1 VSSCLCGESVVR
13 TLPPTAA
20 PVPLRTLIGALFES
34 IGRNGSESLFR
45 DEIKDYFKAR
55 HAFLLSSGKAALY
68 VAFASLQQISN
79 RREII
84 IPAYSSFCLASAA
97 ARSGLRV
104 KLCDIDPHTL
114 DFDLNAMERL
124 ADERTLAVIPV
135 HNYGLVSDMAAI
147 KERISGKGIY
157 IIEDAAQAAGAS
169 LGEQKLGVAG
179 DLGILSFGRG
189 KNFCALGGGA
199 IVTNDDTLA
208 SIVGNQAQKL
218 CNDKRPSGAAL
229 FLTGTALGLF
239 LHPDRYAVPA
249 AIPFLHLGANVFDPD
264 LKLSRLPH
272 ISAGVGRRT
281 LAILDNENDIRIEN
295 ALFYRNSLLSND
307 RLVVPTAASG
317 VRSVY
322 LRFPILFESKEDR
335 ERVLLLLTKGRLGAS
350 RSYPAPLDQIPGF
363 RKSLIGDC
371 EIPNARWVADRILT
385 LPTHR
390 YVREEDRQRIANLIN
405 SATKAQRHKE
415 GI

>member
-1 VSSCLCGESVVR
+1 MFR

-20 PVPLRTLIGALFES
+20 PVPFRDLINALVES
-34 IGRNGSESLFR
+34 MGGDRSESLFR
-45 DEIKDYFKAR
+45 DDLKNYFKAK
-55 HAFLLSSGKAALY
+55 HAFLLSSGKAALFL
-68 VAFASLQQISN
+68 ALISLQKVSN

-104 KLCDIDPHTL
+104 KLCDIDPQTL
-114 DFDLNAMERL
+114 DLDLNALERL
-124 ADERTLAVIPV
+124 ADDRTMAVIPV
-135 HNYGLVSDMAAI
+135 HNYGLASNMDAI

-157 IIEDAAQAAGAS
+157 IIEDAAQAAGAT
-169 LGEQKLGVAG
+169 LGKQKLGLAG
-179 DLGILSFGRG
+179 DLVILSFGRG

-249 AIPFLHLGANVFDPD
+249 TLPFLHLGANIFDPEFRVA
-264 LKLSRLPH
+264 RLPL

-281 LAILDNENDIRIEN
+281 LANLDHENYIRIQN
-295 ALFYRNSLLSND
+295 ALFYRNSFLPND
-307 RLVVPTAASG
+307 RLVVPTAASE
-317 VRSVY
+317 VKSVY
-322 LRFPILFESKEDR
+322 LRFPILFRRREDR
-335 ERVLLLLTKGRLGAS
+335 EKALLLLNKERLGPS
-350 RSYPAPLDQIPGF
+350 TSYPTPLDQIPGF
-363 RKSLIGDC
+363 RKSLIPS
-371 EIPNARWVADRILT
+371 EIPNARWVAERILT

-390 YVREEDRQRIANLIN
+390 YVREEDRARIVDLIN

-415 GI
+415 VI